1 MNTHN
6 TLKTSDIFLA
16 TTLSLFYPLD
26 SLDKTNPSRTEFIFK
41 SDDKQHELIESYWQK
56 KLAIEPQALFTQLKY
71 LKSRIYSDR

>member
-1 MNTHN
+1 MNN
-6 TLKTSDIFLA
+6 QTLYKTTDMFLA
-16 TTLSLFYPLD
+16 TTLSLFYLLD

-41 SDDKQHELIESYWQK
+41 SDEKLNELIESYWQK

>member
-1 MNTHN
+1 MNIHN
-6 TLKTSDIFLA
+6 IYKTSDIFLA
-16 TTLSLFYPLD
+16 STLSLFFPLD

-41 SDDKQHELIESYWQK
+41 SDEKLNELVESYWQK